1 MLVKELVGS
10 TSELP
15 STSITPKMKVGNIT
29 AYVLDDADQ
38 FLVVGKCNIPIMS
51 GFIRDDNN
59 GNDI

>member
-1 MLVKELVGS
+1 MR
-10 TSELP
+10 SELP
-15 STSITPKMKVGNIT
+15 STSITPKMKVGNIR

>member
-1 MLVKELVGS
+1 
-10 TSELP
+10 
-15 STSITPKMKVGNIT
+15 MKVGNIR